1 MASLMKLGK
10 SLLGFLGNQA
20 EKNKQ
25 AYQDTI
31 RKGLVSVAN
40 LRRAY
45 EGHFPVAPPS
55 MYGLDDAA
63 IDHWPAVDHH
73 RAYAAMVRGLC
84 LLSDIKLAGYGS
96 TLDSP
101 KVARDVT
108 RLYASVRAMQEHGW
122 EHSWLHD
129 ELQIEQR
136 QGATK

>member
-20 EKNKQ
+20 EKNKL

-40 LRRAY
+40 LCRAY

-84 LLSDIKLAGYGS
+84 LLSDIKLAGHGN
-96 TLDSP
+96 TLDFP
-101 KVARDVT
+101 WIARDVT
-108 RLYASVRAMQEHGW
+108 QLYASVRAMQEHGW
-122 EHSWLHD
+122 EHFWLHD
-129 ELQIEQR
+129 DLKTKQR
-136 QGATK
+136 QGASK